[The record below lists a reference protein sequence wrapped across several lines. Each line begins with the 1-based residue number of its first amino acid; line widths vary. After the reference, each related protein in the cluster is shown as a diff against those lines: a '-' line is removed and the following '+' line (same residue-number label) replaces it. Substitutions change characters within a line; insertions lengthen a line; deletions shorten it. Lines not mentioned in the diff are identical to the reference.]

1 MTDKV
6 VICLLDESNNRIE
19 EIKMKKPKT
28 YNELLT
34 QLDNNIKRLP
44 NDFYVFYL
52 TLSNKPIIITNDKE
66 YLSSKDILFIR
77 KRQNKDMTQSVYEE
91 NYNKLTESRQELLD
105 TKFNCYICDGTIK
118 KENPYFCYICQ
129 KIFHRKCL
137 NAWNEKKQHQNENLN
152 CPNCRNEL
160 PLEQWKQK
168 IDFEEDRI
176 KVAEFIGK
184 MNQIELDNNLNNNLN
199 AIKEKRIKELMNDN
213 IRLNEEINQLKN
225 EEEKMS
231 QLKYDNLILNDKI
244 TKLKN
249 EGEKMNQLKDENIKL
264 NEIIN
269 QLKAEGENMKKLK
282 SDNVR
287 LNEIINQLKKESEK
301 MNKLKDENIRQ
312 QNEQINQLKNINNR
326 QSEMIDD
333 YYTYIKQSSLVF
345 KNILY
350 KINETATIVNPRTNN
365 QLLNL
370 IAELSSGLNKPSLEN
385 ISKVIFNDF
394 EIIQNFIKNI
404 KNEEQIKKRKEEMF
418 EKMHEYRNEINLV
431 YSCQNEGSENI
442 FGSDFVKK
450 NGNNLEL
457 IINGKKNVL
466 TEKFILKKGD
476 NYIRMLIKNKLTNLS
491 NMFNNCKTLKNINDL
506 QHLETKDVTD
516 FSYMFWGCSLLSD
529 ISPIRN
535 WYVTSGKNFQS
546 MFAGCISLADINP
559 LKIWKVA
566 NAINFS
572 AMFYHC
578 TSLSNIKPLE
588 NWDVSNNINF
598 SGMFSKCKSLT
609 DIKPLQ
615 KWNVSKG
622 NNFSAMFF
630 ECTSLSDISPLQNW
644 DVSKGN
650 NFARMF
656 CETKALGN
664 LKLLSK
670 WKMSKENFNSM
681 SI

>member
-6 VICLLDESNNRIE
+6 DICLLDESNNRIE
-19 EIKMKKPKT
+19 EINMKKPKT
-28 YNELLT
+28 YKELLS
-34 QLDNNIKRLP
+34 QLNKNLKRLP
-44 NDFYVFYL
+44 NDFYIFYL
-52 TLSNKPIIITNDKE
+52 TISNKPIVITNDKE
-66 YLSSKDILFIR
+66 YLTSKDILFIR
-77 KRQNKDMTQSVYEE
+77 KKQNKDIEQSMYES
-91 NYNKLTESRQELLD
+91 NYNKLTESKQEFLD
-105 TKFNCYICDGTIK
+105 TKFNCYICDSPIK
-118 KENPYFCYICQ
+118 KEKPYFCYICQ
-129 KIFHRKCL
+129 KIFHCKCL

-160 PLEQWKQK
+160 PIDQWKQK
-168 IDFEEDRI
+168 LDFDEDRT
-176 KVAEFIGK
+176 KAAEFIDK

-199 AIKEKRIKELMNDN
+199 AIKEKRIKELKNDN
-213 IRLNEEINQLKN
+213 IRLNEKINQLKN
-225 EEEKMS
+225 EEEKMN
-231 QLKYDNLILNDKI
+231 QLKNDNLILNDKI

-249 EGEKMNQLKDENIKL
+249 EGEKMNKLKDENIKL

-269 QLKAEGENMKKLK
+269 QLKTEGEKMNQLK
-282 SDNVR
+282 SDNIK

-301 MNKLKDENIRQ
+301 MNKLKDENIKQ
-312 QNEQINQLKNINNR
+312 QNEQINQLKDINNR

-350 KINETATIVNPRTNN
+350 KINEIATIINPGTNN

-370 IAELSSGLNKPSLEN
+370 IGELSSGLNKPSLEN
-385 ISKVIFNDF
+385 ISKVVFNDF
-394 EIIQNFIKNI
+394 EIIQKFIRNI
-404 KNEEQIKKRKEEMF
+404 KNEEEIKRRKEEMF
-418 EKMHEYRNEINLV
+418 EKMHEYKNEINLV
-431 YSCQNEGSENI
+431 YFCQNEGSENI

-466 TEKFILKKGD
+466 TDKFTLKKGD
-476 NYIRMLIKNKLTNLS
+476 NYVRMLIKNKLTNLS
-491 NMFNNCKTLKNINDL
+491 NMFNNCRALKNINDL

-529 ISPIRN
+529 ISPIKN

-546 MFAGCISLADINP
+546 MFGGCSSLVDISP
-559 LKIWKVA
+559 LNIWKVG
-566 NAINFS
+566 NGSNFS
-572 AMFYHC
+572 AMFFNCPLLY
-578 TSLSNIKPLE
+578 NIKALE
-588 NWDVSNNINF
+588 NWDVSNNTNF
-598 SGMFSKCKSLT
+598 SGMFSKCKSLA

-615 KWNVSKG
+615 RWNVSKG

-630 ECTSLSDISPLQNW
+630 ECSSLSDISPLQNW

-650 NFARMF
+650 IFTRMF

-664 LKLLSK
+664 SKLLSK
-670 WKMSKENFNSM
+670 WKISKENFNSM
-681 SI
+681 FV